1 LDKKTKGTIEDAF
14 DIIIEKLDSR
24 NILEILDRYP
34 MTPEAPEY
42 LALGYIFGYMDRF
55 ARHEV
60 WEWRVHKKLEEIRKR
75 MDKEFEEK
83 YGRKPSK
90 IEKRE
95 DVKFR
100 RVSWTKKDLAEIM
113 DMLRR
118 RLQDV
123 IDKVDRDLNR

>member
-1 LDKKTKGTIEDAF
+1 MRIG
-14 DIIIEKLDSR
+14 SSV
-24 NILEILDRYP
+24 LEILDRYP